1 MVACFTAAAFFVAM
15 RTPTPAI
22 TSSVLL
28 GLGVSPMRR
37 REFITIVGGAAT
49 WPLPARAQQPAKLP
63 TVGFLGTTTPS
74 AWSQWV
80 AAFVQRLRDFGWIEG
95 RTIAVEY
102 RWAEGRDERF
112 AEIAAEFVQLKVDVI
127 V

>member
-1 MVACFTAAAFFVAM
+1 
-15 RTPTPAI
+15 
-22 TSSVLL
+22 
-28 GLGVSPMRR
+28 MRR
-37 REFITIVGGAAT
+37 RDFITIVGGAAT
-49 WPLPARAQQPAKLP
+49 WPLAARAQRPEKLP
-63 TVGFLGTTTPS
+63 TVGFLGRTTPS

-112 AEIAAEFVQLKVDVI
+112 VEIAAEFVQLKVDVI
-127 V
+127 VTSGTA